1 MCEIYAY
8 SGEVNKTFNDELR
21 EFFSHC
27 TEHPNGWGLA
37 VEEDG
42 RMNLEKE
49 AVQASE
55 SRYLRERLRLHLEGT
70 AALAHIRYATIG
82 SVKHANCHPF
92 MGKDRSGR
100 WWTLVHNGTI
110 FDYAPMDHYTRVQSG
125 STDSERIL
133 LYLIDIMNAA
143 AEEKGRVLT
152 ARERFELLDS
162 VFALMS
168 KNNKLNIV
176 LYDGELLYVHA
187 NAPDSLF
194 VRQGEKQVTFST
206 QPLTKGRWK
215 PAPFTQLAAWRKGE
229 KAFEGA
235 VHGNVY
241 VPDEKAISLLY
252 LAYSQL

>member
-8 SGEVNKTFNDELR
+8 AGEVNKTFNDELR
-21 EFFSHC
+21 EFFSHSG
-27 TEHPNGWGLA
+27 EHPNGWGLA
-37 VEEDG
+37 VEAEG
-42 RMNLEKE
+42 RINLEKE
-49 AVQASE
+49 AVKASE
-55 SRYLRERLRLHLEGT
+55 SHYLRERLRQHLEGT

-100 WWTLVHNGTI
+100 WWTLIHNGTI
-110 FDYAPMDHYTRVQSG
+110 FDYAPMDRYTRVQTG

-133 LYLIDIMNAA
+133 LYLIDIVNAA
-143 AEEKGRVLT
+143 ADEKGRVLT
-152 ARERFELLDS
+152 AKERFELLDS

-168 KNNKLNIV
+168 KNNKLNLI

-194 VRQGEKQVTFST
+194 MRQGEKQVTFST
-206 QPLTKGRWK
+206 QPLSKGRWK
-215 PAPFTQLAAWRKGE
+215 LAPFTQLVAWKKGE

-241 VPDEKAISLLY
+241 IPDEKAISLLY